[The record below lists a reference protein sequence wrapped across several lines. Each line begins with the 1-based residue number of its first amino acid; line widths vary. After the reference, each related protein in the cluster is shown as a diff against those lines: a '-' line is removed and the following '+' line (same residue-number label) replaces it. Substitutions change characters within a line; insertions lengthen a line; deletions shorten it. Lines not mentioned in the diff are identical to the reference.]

1 MEQEAFLAGK
11 RKMSQ
16 ISKIWKG
23 EVNNDIKNYFGSVAA
38 VRNLEERDEA
48 KSKLNLKLRNL

>member
-48 KSKLNLKLRNL
+48 KSKLI